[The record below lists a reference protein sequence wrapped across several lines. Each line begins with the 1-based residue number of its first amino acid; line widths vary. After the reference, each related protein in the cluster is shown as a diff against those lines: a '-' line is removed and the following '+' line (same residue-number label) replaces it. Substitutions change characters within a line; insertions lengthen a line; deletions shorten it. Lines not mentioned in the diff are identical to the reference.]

1 MFDNCGGSFPTQ
13 IRHKEERNMHW
24 QGYILFA
31 RGIFYW
37 LKVEKSTN
45 HFVAE
50 FLIFVLVIRK
60 RTGQVG

>member
-1 MFDNCGGSFPTQ
+1 MFDNCGGNFPIQ
-13 IRHKEERNMHW
+13 IRHKQERNMMNW

-37 LKVEKSTN
+37 LKVEKSAN

-50 FLIFVLVIRK
+50 FLTYFCCFGHKKKSR
-60 RTGQVG
+60 